1 MEAFSG
7 NLKHTFL
14 YFQWRDKL
22 GITSPFPSPTPQH
35 WARGWGLSEVAAPQ
49 NPVNEPLKDR
59 TTQPGASPLHFCA
72 SVPLGTNVVCA
83 KSPSMTRKDHQ
94 GTGKGKEGSA

>member
-35 WARGWGLSEVAAPQ
+35 WARAASAYHLCDITK
-49 NPVNEPLKDR
+49 ELR
-59 TTQPGASPLHFCA
+59 TPT
-72 SVPLGTNVVCA
+72 T
-83 KSPSMTRKDHQ
+83 
-94 GTGKGKEGSA
+94 